1 MQFQPIASLRDIRH
15 SNGSVGRAARLWLI
29 VLAGLWLAGCGSIPF
44 GGGPAPTT
52 ESEADST
59 PADLTPAPLD
69 SVAPDSLLLLPGLPT
84 SATPVPALL
93 PDSPEGLLAI
103 ADLESYYRQALGAIA
118 AGDLSQAEDLLFIL
132 QDQVAQPVPASADSD
147 YVTFRRSFSR
157 RTVFLGGLL
166 AESSAF
172 QQGATASDSVLQ
184 VTYSTLTGPAFPDS
198 LVPVTGHSRPPL
210 VADLLRINN
219 ALVRKWEA
227 YFQGSGRKHFSHWL
241 ERKTEVDSLVL
252 AILREADLPEE
263 LIYLALIESGLSFHA
278 RSSAGAVGPWQFM
291 PGTAKMF
298 RLRYDWWVDE
308 RRDLEMSTRAAVVN
322 LQRLYDQFHD
332 WALVLAAYNAGE
344 GRIERAI
351 RLAGHNDYWRLH
363 LPEETKNFVPKF
375 IAVARIGDDHAASG
389 FAVESRCDLRYDVV
403 PVDDA
408 TDLGL
413 IARCAGVPV
422 EAVQVLN
429 PALRR
434 MASPPDSPDYPIR
447 VPPGTGGACAAALSR
462 VPAAERLTW
471 RKHRVDR
478 GETLSEIA
486 YQYGTTVREIAE
498 LNQVQSINHI
508 KPGDQFLIPM
518 PARLSDKA
526 RERAQERGHYVPPA
540 GYQRVAYTIK
550 SGDTLLGIALKLNV
564 SLNHVLRVNGLRKSS
579 VIHPG
584 QRLYAYR
591 P

>member
-1 MQFQPIASLRDIRH
+1 MQFQLIASLRSIRH
-15 SNGSVGRAARLWLI
+15 TARPRGGPARLWL
-29 VLAGLWLAGCGSIPF
+29 VLLAALVLAGCGSIPF
-44 GGGPAPTT
+44 GGGPASTT
-52 ESEADST
+52 ESAGDSA
-59 PADLTPAPLD
+59 PAELTPSPQDTVSSD
-69 SVAPDSLLLLPGLPT
+69 SLSLLLELP
-84 SATPVPALL
+84 TPVPASL
-93 PDSPEGLLAI
+93 PDSPDGLLAI
-103 ADLESYYRQALGAIA
+103 ADLESFYRQALSAIA
-118 AGDLSQAEDLLFIL
+118 AGELTRAEDLLFIL
-132 QDQVAQPVPASADSD
+132 QDQVQQPVPVSADSN
-147 YVTFRRSFSR
+147 YVTFRRSFAR
-157 RTVFLGGLL
+157 RTLFLGGLL

-172 QQGATASDSVLQ
+172 SRGVTATDSVLQ
-184 VTYSTLTGPAFPDS
+184 VAYSTLTGPAFPDS
-198 LVPVTGHSRPPL
+198 LVPITGSSRPPL
-210 VADLLRINN
+210 VADMLRIDN
-219 ALVRKWEA
+219 ALVRKWEE
-227 YFQGSGRKHFSHWL
+227 YFKGSGRKHFGQWL

-252 AILREADLPEE
+252 AILREAGLPEE
-263 LIYLALIESGLSFHA
+263 LIYLAVIESGLSFYA
-278 RSSAGAVGPWQFM
+278 RSSVGAVGPWQFM

-308 RRDLEMSTRAAVVN
+308 RRDLEMSTRAAVAN

-363 LPEETKNFVPKF
+363 LPEQTKNFVPKF
-375 IAVARIGDDHAASG
+375 IAVARLGENYAAEG
-389 FAVESRCDLRYDVV
+389 FSVESRGDLRYDVV

-422 EAVQVLN
+422 EEVQSLN

-434 MASPPDSPDYPIR
+434 MASPPDSPEYPIR
-447 VPPGTGGACAAALSR
+447 VPPGTGGVCAAALSR
-462 VPAAERLTW
+462 VPASERLTW
-471 RKHRVDR
+471 RKHRVNR

-486 YQYGTTVREIAE
+486 YHYGTTAREIAE
-498 LNQVQSINHI
+498 LNNVQSINHI

-526 RERAQERGHYVPPA
+526 RQRAQERGHYVPPD

-550 SGDTLLGIALKLNV
+550 TGDTLLGIALKLNV
-564 SLNHVLRVNGLRKSS
+564 SLNHLLRVNGLKKSS